1 MSKWNV
7 HVPTEANRIL
17 SYQCGLEAGQ
27 MVALRKD
34 LVIRDHKGNHTG
46 IVHPKGERWRVL
58 PGITS
63 DPVLWFLPPDGREC
77 TWDDESASVNEW
89 FEACA

>member
-1 MSKWNV
+1 
-7 HVPTEANRIL
+7 
-17 SYQCGLEAGQ
+17 

-34 LVIRDHKGNHTG
+34 LVNRYEDGKPTG
-46 IVHPKGERWRVL
+46 KIHSKGERWRVL

-77 TWDDESASVNEW
+77 TWDDDLVSVNAW
-89 FEACA
+89 FEIVSE